1 MRRHVQVE
9 GVRRWAGE
17 HIIDLQAEPF
27 KVIDAFFEEYGNCVV
42 KGCGVLDWGDGT
54 YYVEP
59 GLVGLQGM
67 DPEGNPTFKV
77 APFAGVTDVALPAY
91 FVLRFETVE
100 REYVDE
106 KMHPIY
112 YEYRADLV
120 TEKPTNEPYLEITP
134 SGAACFLDVTG
145 VTHKLDQ
152 DGEGKDV
159 TVSFEEAKER
169 ENVESGDTLS
179 KLLGKVRKWFAGLQ
193 AIAFSGKTADLT
205 DDAEHRMVTDT
216 EKARWNDTYTKKET
230 DDKDSDLQKTVND
243 LSGDVYHKADS
254 YNRKEVEDRDA
265 DVLKAAKEHAGS
277 AVESLGLDVYR
288 KSETYNRTEIET
300 KDTAVLDAAKKY
312 VMDRIS
318 DVISGSPAALDTLYE
333 IANALNNDPNFATTI
348 MALING
354 KADAEHKHTKS
365 QITDFPSSM
374 PASDVYA
381 WAKQST
387 KPSYSYSEVGAAAAN
402 HNHDSVY
409 QPKGSYAAAN
419 HNHDSVY
426 QPKGS
431 YAAANHEHDTVKGNY
446 TGNGGQQA
454 PSYVP
459 SGKVRFNM
467 MNTQINGDGSYKDFL
482 LMDTYT
488 GGDVPVTT
496 GFGISKSAAL
506 RAFIMQGVKGGSS
519 WARSAEL
526 YTTANFNPSNYAAKS
541 HTHSKSQ
548 ITDFPSSMPASDVY
562 AWAKQATK
570 PGYTYSE
577 VGAAAANHNHDTAY
591 AAKSHTHSG
600 FVTFHS
606 RYLCGGTSSSI
617 TCVLQA
623 GTAWISGRCVRN
635 NSGYYTIT
643 HNLGKTN
650 YIVILQAKSQFD
662 TTTRAVYA
670 TLYNRT
676 ANTIEVRTADDS
688 TANDALFFVDI
699 LLY

>member
-27 KVIDAFFEEYGNCVV
+27 KVIDAFFEEYGNCVI
-42 KGCGVLDWGDGT
+42 KGCEVMDWEDGT
-54 YYVEP
+54 FNVSE
-59 GLVGLQGM
+59 GLVALQGT
-67 DPEGNPTFKV
+67 DPEGNATFKV
-77 APFAGVTDVALPAY
+77 APFAGVTEVALPAY

-112 YEYRADLV
+112 YEYRAELLP
-120 TEKPTNEPYLEITP
+120 EKPTDEPYLEITP

-145 VTHKLDQ
+145 VTHKLDK
-152 DGEGKDV
+152 DGDGKEV
-159 TVSFEEAKER
+159 TVSFKEAEER

-179 KLLGKVRKWFAGLQ
+179 VLWGKVRKWFAGLQ
-193 AIAFSGKTADLT
+193 AVAFSGKTADLT
-205 DDAEHRMVTDT
+205 DDTEHRMVTDT

-230 DDKDSDLQKTVND
+230 DDKDTEAL
-243 LSGDVYHKADS
+243 
-254 YNRKEVEDRDA
+254 RI
-265 DVLKAAKEHAGS
+265 AKEYADNQ
-277 AVESLGLDVYR
+277 VNNLGDDVYR
-288 KSETYNRTEIET
+288 KSEVYT
-300 KDTAVLDAAKKY
+300 KQEADAQHEGDLASAKKF
-312 VMDRIS
+312 VTDRIS
-318 DVISGSPAALDTLYE
+318 ELVNGSPAALDTLYE

-354 KADAEHKHTKS
+354 KADTGHKHTKS
-365 QITDFPSSM
+365 QITDFPTSM

-381 WAKQST
+381 WAKQPN
-387 KPSYSYSEVGAAAAN
+387 KPGYTYSEVGAAAAN

-409 QPKGSYAAAN
+409 QPKGSYAT
-419 HNHDSVY
+419 
-426 QPKGS
+426 
-431 YAAANHEHDTVKGNY
+431 ANHEHDTIKGNY

-467 MNTQINGDGSYKDFL
+467 MNTPVNGDNSYKDFV

-488 GGDVPVTT
+488 GSDVPVTT
-496 GFGISKSAAL
+496 ALGISKSAAL
-506 RAFIMQGVKGGSS
+506 RAFIMQGAKGGSS

-526 YTTANFNPSNYAAKS
+526 YTTANLNPSNYAAKS

-562 AWAKQATK
+562 AWAKQPNK

-600 FVTFHS
+600 FVTLHS

-617 TCVLQA
+617 TCAFQA
-623 GTAWISGRCVRN
+623 GTVWSNGRCVRN
-635 NSGYYTIT
+635 SSGYYTIT

-699 LLY
+699 FLY